1 MSLLAIFYLLD
12 TLYASFAS
20 TKGQGNLPELSVP
33 VAIEFEAL
41 KNTRAKVYVL
51 WAEFTST

>member
-20 TKGQGNLPELSVP
+20 TKGHGNLRELSVP

-51 WAEFTST
+51 WAEFTSI